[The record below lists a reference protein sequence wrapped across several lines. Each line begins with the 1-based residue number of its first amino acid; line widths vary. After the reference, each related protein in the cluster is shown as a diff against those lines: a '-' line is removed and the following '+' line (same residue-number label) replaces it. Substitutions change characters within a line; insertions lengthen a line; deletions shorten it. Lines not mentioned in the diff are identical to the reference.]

1 MDAGPSEKEGPV
13 FLCDTPGE
21 RLPRSREQIFAG
33 QQASYV
39 VCRLLYR
46 GVWGKFLPYPVE
58 IYSLYGPMMVE

>member
-1 MDAGPSEKEGPV
+1 M
-13 FLCDTPGE
+13 CDTLGE

-39 VCRLLYR
+39 ACRLLYR

-58 IYSLYGPMMVE
+58 IYSLYGQIMVE